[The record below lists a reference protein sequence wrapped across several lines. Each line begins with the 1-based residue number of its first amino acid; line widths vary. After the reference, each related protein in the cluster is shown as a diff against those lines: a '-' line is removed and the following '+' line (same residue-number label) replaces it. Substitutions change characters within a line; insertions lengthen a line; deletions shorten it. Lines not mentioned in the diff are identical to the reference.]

1 MFFRP
6 TLKDAFNEAWSANA
20 AYLNGDMKV
29 AVLKT
34 AMKAI
39 CQRDFIDASDEQ
51 IQIVIDECLR
61 EMEAARADFLL
72 QTKMMR

>member
-1 MFFRP
+1 MSIRP

-39 CQRDFIDASDEQ
+39 CQRDYIETTDEQ
-51 IQIVIDECLR
+51 IEIVIDECLK

>member
-1 MFFRP
+1 MSIRP

-39 CQRDFIDASDEQ
+39 CQRDYIEASDQQ
-51 IQIVIDECLR
+51 IEIVINECLQ

>member
-1 MFFRP
+1 MSIRP
-6 TLKDAFNEAWSANA
+6 TLKDASNEARSANA

-51 IQIVIDECLR
+51 IQIVIDECLH

>member
-1 MFFRP
+1 MSIRP

-39 CQRDFIDASDEQ
+39 CQRDYVDASDEQ
-51 IQIVIDECLR
+51 IELVIDECLK

>member
-1 MFFRP
+1 MSIRP

-39 CQRDFIDASDEQ
+39 CQRDYIDASDEQ
-51 IQIVIDECLR
+51 IEIVIDECLK

>member
-1 MFFRP
+1 MSIRP

-20 AYLNGDMKV
+20 AFLGGDMKI

-39 CQRDFIDASDEQ
+39 CERDYIEASDQQ
-51 IQIVIDECLR
+51 IEIVIDECLK
-61 EMEAARADFLL
+61 EMEAAKADFLL

>member
-1 MFFRP
+1 MSIRP

-51 IQIVIDECLR
+51 IQIVIDECLH

-72 QTKMMR
+72 QTKRMR

>member
-1 MFFRP
+1 MSIRP

-20 AYLNGDMKV
+20 AYLNGDMKI

-34 AMKAI
+34 AMQAI
-39 CQRDFIDASDEQ
+39 CQRDYIDASEKQ
-51 IQIVIDECLR
+51 IEIVIDECLK

>member
-1 MFFRP
+1 MSIRP

-39 CQRDFIDASDEQ
+39 CQRDFIDVSDEQ

-61 EMEAARADFLL
+61 EMEVARADFLL

>member
-1 MFFRP
+1 MSIRP

-39 CQRDFIDASDEQ
+39 CQRAFIDASDEQ

>member
-1 MFFRP
+1 MSIRP

-39 CQRDFIDASDEQ
+39 CQRDYIEASDEQ
-51 IQIVIDECLR
+51 IEIVIDECLK

>member
-1 MFFRP
+1 MSIRP

>member
-1 MFFRP
+1 MSIRP

-39 CQRDFIDASDEQ
+39 CQRDYIDASDEQ
-51 IQIVIDECLR
+51 IGIVIDECLK

>member
-1 MFFRP
+1 MSIRP
-6 TLKDAFNEAWSANA
+6 TLKDAFNEAWNANA
-20 AYLNGDMKV
+20 AFLNGDMKT

-39 CQRDFIDASDEQ
+39 CQRDYIEASDQQ
-51 IQIVIDECLR
+51 IEIVIDECLK

>member
-1 MFFRP
+1 MSIRP

-39 CQRDFIDASDEQ
+39 CQRDYIEASDQQ
-51 IQIVIDECLR
+51 IEIVIDECLK

>member
-1 MFFRP
+1 MSIRP

-20 AYLNGDMKV
+20 AFLNGDMKV

-34 AMKAI
+34 AMMAI
-39 CQRDFIDASDEQ
+39 CQRDYIDASEQ
-51 IQIVIDECLR
+51 QIEIVIAECLK
-61 EMEAARADFLL
+61 EMETARADFLL

>member
-1 MFFRP
+1 MSIRP
-6 TLKDAFNEAWSANA
+6 TLKDAFNEAWNANA
-20 AYLNGDMKV
+20 AYLSGDMKV

-39 CQRDFIDASDEQ
+39 CQRDYIDADDQQ
-51 IQIVIDECLR
+51 IEIVINECLQ
-61 EMEAARADFLL
+61 EMETARADFLL

>member
-1 MFFRP
+1 MSIRP

-34 AMKAI
+34 AIKAI

>member
-1 MFFRP
+1 MSIRP

-39 CQRDFIDASDEQ
+39 CQRDFIDVSDEQ
-51 IQIVIDECLR
+51 IQIVIDECLK

>member
-1 MFFRP
+1 MSIRP
-6 TLKDAFNEAWSANA
+6 TLKEAFKEAWSANA

>member
-1 MFFRP
+1 MSIRP

-39 CQRDFIDASDEQ
+39 CQRDYIDASDEQ
-51 IQIVIDECLR
+51 IEIVIDECLK
-61 EMEAARADFLL
+61 EMDAARADFLL

>member
-1 MFFRP
+1 MSIRP

-51 IQIVIDECLR
+51 IQIVIDECLH
-61 EMEAARADFLL
+61 EMEAARAALE
-72 QTKMMR
+72 K

>member
-1 MFFRP
+1 MSIRP

-51 IQIVIDECLR
+51 IQIVIDECLH
-61 EMEAARADFLL
+61 EMEAARTDFLL

>member
-1 MFFRP
+1 MSIRP

-72 QTKMMR
+72 QTKQH